1 MYLLWMLKQTI
12 MQWWCYLSQCGVAFY
27 VFMTF
32 FAYWSLLLLCQCI
45 QGLPE
50 GALRRI
56 ILTASGGAFRQVHS
70 HMCLCTS
77 RNIRIHL
84 ISIDHYRSHINW
96 SLQRLA
102 SWQIERCKSRWR
114 IKASKLE
121 YGEEDHSRFCNF
133 IQQGDLELYH
143 ISFENFTEPVFSP
156 IKHWS
161 DNLIILGLRS
171 YRSTLFIWLWI
182 RWHWD
187 CDSPTVYHTL
197 YGWNPGELLL

>member
-1 MYLLWMLKQTI
+1 MALSCFPLHTNTKWKFFLLILSTLQYFRYITKRLLVVAAVFSLLYAYMWCEIGKRMYLLWMFKQTI

-27 VFMTF
+27 VLMTF

-77 RNIRIHL
+77 GNIQIHL

-114 IKASKLE
+114 IKASKL
-121 YGEEDHSRFCNF
+121 
-133 IQQGDLELYH
+133 
-143 ISFENFTEPVFSP
+143 
-156 IKHWS
+156 
-161 DNLIILGLRS
+161 
-171 YRSTLFIWLWI
+171 
-182 RWHWD
+182 
-187 CDSPTVYHTL
+187 
-197 YGWNPGELLL
+197 